1 MTCPNCRIVREGMYD
16 APQHI
21 EFCEACTKAHE
32 IAAELAELKQ
42 RAQDTM
48 FGREKL
54 IREGF
59 CFDTDRDCEAALYL
73 LGVIDVIRVDR
84 DRMRDAL
91 SAIIGAVELHGID
104 GEHFFDARNEGL
116 ELLNKI
122 PNERLR
128 AENTSL
134 QKQVEAYF
142 AVERGLADPVEMN
155 EHGLTYI
162 KRDQL
167 DALREDNERLRA
179 VLEPGT
185 LEARMEAVW
194 TVAIKYGHSS
204 FSSEDAI
211 VFIDDLVS
219 QQRAV
224 IQTMLE
230 ALQLCDRE
238 IYMAR
243 TVKAVRAAIEAG
255 TAQLKPEG
263 K

>member
-59 CFDTDRDCEAALYL
+59 CFDTDHFVGVVVDHDNAL
-73 LGVIDVIRVDR
+73 R
-84 DRMRDAL
+84 A
-91 SAIIGAVELHGID
+91 E
-104 GEHFFDARNEGL
+104 
-116 ELLNKI
+116 
-122 PNERLR
+122 NERLR